1 MKFRDGVGFIL
12 FFLPALILQIFA
24 ARICG
29 PHGRDMIVKAYS
41 NVIRQMLEEEI
52 DKREQHS

>member
-1 MKFRDGVGFIL
+1 MKLRDVVGFIL
-12 FFLPALILQIFA
+12 FFLPALILQIVA

-41 NVIRQMLEEEI
+41 NAIREMLEEEI
-52 DKREQHS
+52 DKREQ